1 MTNMPR
7 TAPLRAVFCVLALFM
22 FLLPT
27 ALQAA
32 GERAGRV
39 ERQKGEASRVA
50 DGQKAALA
58 LHGGIFVGDEIET
71 GEGARLVIRFLDQS
85 TLTLGAKAKVKIDA
99 MIYDTTGLG
108 DAPDAQALNFLQGVF
123 KFVSGKVAKA
133 DRQAFALNTPV
144 ATIGI
149 RGTEFVGGELTVGM
163 PPGTSHI
170 GFQVRE
176 GAIEVTNSL
185 GAVTLDQPGE
195 GTFIPLDGSAA
206 PTPVRQWTAE
216 EAAEADALL
225 AF

>member
-1 MTNMPR
+1 MTNMLR
-7 TAPLRAVFCVLALFM
+7 TAPLRAALCVVTLLAL
-22 FLLPT
+22 LPPT
-27 ALQAA
+27 VLQAA

-39 ERQKGEASRVA
+39 ERQKGEASRIA
-50 DGQKAALA
+50 DGRSQALA
-58 LHGGIFVGDEIET
+58 LHGGVFVGDEIET

-85 TLTLGAKAKVKIDA
+85 TLTLGAKAKAKIDA
-99 MIYDTTGLG
+99 LVYDTTGVG
-108 DAPDAQALNFLQGVF
+108 DAPDVQALDFLQGVF
-123 KFVSGKVAKA
+123 KFVSGKVAKT

-170 GFQVRE
+170 GFQVRD
-176 GAIEVTNSL
+176 GAIEVTNTL
-185 GAVTLDQPGE
+185 GSVTLDQPGE

-216 EAAEADALL
+216 EASEADALL

>member
-1 MTNMPR
+1 MTNVPR
-7 TAPLRAVFCVLALFM
+7 TAPLRAVFLVLSILAVVSS
-22 FLLPT
+22 T
-27 ALQAA
+27 AAWAA

-39 ERQKGEASRVA
+39 ERQKGGASRVA
-50 DGQKAALA
+50 DGQREALA

-71 GEGARLVIRFLDQS
+71 GEDARLVIRFLDDS

-99 MIYDTTGLG
+99 LVYDTSGLG

-123 KFVSGKVAKA
+123 KFVSGRVAKA
-133 DRQAFALNTPV
+133 DRQAFAFSTPV

-170 GFQVRE
+170 GFQVRD
-176 GAIEVTNSL
+176 GAIEVTNRL
-185 GAVTLDQPGE
+185 GSVTLDRPGE
-195 GTFIPLDGSAA
+195 GTFIPLNGSAA
-206 PTPVRQWTAE
+206 PTPVRQWTVE